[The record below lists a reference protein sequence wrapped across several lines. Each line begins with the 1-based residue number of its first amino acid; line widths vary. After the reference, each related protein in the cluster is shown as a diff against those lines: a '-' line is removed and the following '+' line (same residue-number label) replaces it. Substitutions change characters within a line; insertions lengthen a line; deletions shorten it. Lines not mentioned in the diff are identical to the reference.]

1 MKKALLKDSIKEI
14 KNTYKRFIS
23 ILLMAFLGVGFFAGI
38 RATSPDMV
46 DTIDNYYKEQN
57 VYDIQVISTLG
68 LTNEDVE
75 ALSNVENV
83 DEIMATYETD
93 GKLEIENK
101 EIISKVIC
109 IGDINKPVLLE
120 GKLPESADEC
130 VVEENFLRENNM
142 QIGDTINLKIDNTT
156 NDDGEEI
163 EYLKN
168 SNLKV
173 VGTVQSPLYISRD
186 RGTTSLGSGKIS
198 YYIYIA
204 KENINAEQIYTNI
217 YIKVKDIQNYTTG
230 TDEYEEYIEQV
241 KNNIEQIKEQRE
253 KARYDLLINSA
264 NQKVTDAENELETQ
278 KQDALLKIDEAQDK
292 LDDADKQIEAG
303 ESEIQ
308 QSEAQAKK
316 EFESAENQI
325 DSAKAEINVNEE
337 QLQIKEQ
344 EANAQFQELENQ
356 KQELQT
362 SLQSVE
368 QGLEEINSKY
378 TQVLQA
384 LENPELSDA
393 QKQLLMATKQN
404 LESKKQELESNKQSL
419 ETAIARNRNWN

>member
-1 MKKALLKDSIKEI
+1 
-14 KNTYKRFIS
+14 
-23 ILLMAFLGVGFFAGI
+23 MAFLGVGFFAGI

-120 GKLPESADEC
+120 GKLPENADEC

-163 EYLKN
+163 AYLKN

-241 KNNIEQIKEQRE
+241 KNNIEQIKEERE

-278 KQDALLKIDEAQDK
+278 KQDALLKIDEAQAK

-325 DSAKAEINVNEE
+325 DSAKAEINANEE
-337 QLQIKEQ
+337 QLKTKEE

-393 QKQLLMATKQN
+393 QKQLLMVTKQN

-419 ETAIARNRNWN
+419 ETAISRNRNWN

>member
-120 GKLPESADEC
+120 GKLPENADEC

-163 EYLKN
+163 AYLKN

-241 KNNIEQIKEQRE
+241 KNNIEQIKEERE

-278 KQDALLKIDEAQDK
+278 KQDALLKIDEAQAK

-325 DSAKAEINVNEE
+325 DSVKAEINVNEE
-337 QLQIKEQ
+337 QLQIKEE

-384 LENPELSDA
+384 LENPELSEA
-393 QKQLLMATKQN
+393 QKQLLMVTKQN

>member
-1 MKKALLKDSIKEI
+1 MKKALFKDSIKEI

-109 IGDINKPVLLE
+109 IGDINKPVLVE
-120 GKLPESADEC
+120 GKLPENADEC

-163 EYLKN
+163 AYLKN

-204 KENINAEQIYTNI
+204 KENINANQIYTNI
-217 YIKVKDIQNYTTG
+217 YIKIKDIQNYTTG

-316 EFESAENQI
+316 EFESANKQI
-325 DSAKAEINVNEE
+325 DSAKAEINANEE
-337 QLQIKEQ
+337 QLKTKEE

-393 QKQLLMATKQN
+393 QKQLLMVTKQN

-419 ETAIARNRNWN
+419 ETAISRNRNWN